1 MASLT
6 VLIRSLIPEL
16 LEREFLIS
24 ESLIYQ
30 APMILDRTLDEMQ
43 KLNNFTRH

>member
-6 VLIRSLIPEL
+6 VLIRSPIPEL

-24 ESLIYQ
+24 ESSYDIGQ
-30 APMILDRTLDEMQ
+30 DSR
-43 KLNNFTRH
+43 